1 MNDMVKVECK
11 CPCCGKIS
19 HVKLTENEW
28 WRWQTGERIQN
39 VVPTMSP
46 EERELLISGVC
57 NTCWNKMFG
66 GNE

>member
-1 MNDMVKVECK
+1 MDDMMRIECR
-11 CPCCGKIS
+11 CPCCGAINY
-19 HVKLTENEW
+19 VRLTENEW
-28 WRWQTGERIQN
+28 WRWQLGEHIQD

-57 NTCWNKMFG
+57 NDCWNKMFG